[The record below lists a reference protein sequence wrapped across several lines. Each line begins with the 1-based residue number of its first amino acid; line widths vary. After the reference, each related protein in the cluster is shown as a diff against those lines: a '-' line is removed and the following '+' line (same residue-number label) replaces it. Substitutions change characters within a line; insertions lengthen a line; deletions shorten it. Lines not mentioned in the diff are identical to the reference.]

1 MRLMLFGDLPGISQL
16 LEHLPPQQVVGVVAA
31 SIRPQY
37 HAELEGISVQLGVP
51 LLIQP
56 RVDAVDYAEF
66 RDAVANL
73 NPDLIWVN
81 SYSMIV
87 RDDVMSLARLGGINI
102 HAALLPKYR
111 GCNPIQ
117 WAIINGERHAGVT
130 LHEMTSGL
138 DEGPII
144 DQRTVPILLEDTWL
158 TVRDRIK
165 NATDDLIRSNL
176 ANVLSGQ
183 WSRTRQDNAQASYG
197 RRRTKE
203 DGEFSW
209 QDSVLAICNKI
220 RALLPPLPP
229 AYYLSEQGERIEQQR
244 FMTPMAVTVQKYG
257 PAGRCALDGAQV
269 KLRPPNA
276 GDAALLEEWML
287 HPEPI
292 LVGSPFASL
301 PRHPEEAMRYFLE
314 VQTNAVILVV
324 EALSDRAV
332 KGAVMLGEINWHHRH
347 AEMHVFMRTQ
357 TMHEPAAWSDAA
369 ELLCLFGFRE
379 LDLKSITTRLP
390 WDQKGMITALTRNGF
405 EEVGVLRRAAW
416 LNDRWCDIVQLRLA
430 QVGERP

>member
-1 MRLMLFGDLPGISQL
+1 MRLILFGDLPGIPQL
-16 LEHLPPQQVVGVVAA
+16 LAHLPREQVVGVVAA

-37 HAELEGISVQLGVP
+37 HAGLERISAQLGVP

-56 RVDAVDYAEF
+56 RINEDGYTEF
-66 RDAVANL
+66 RDAVANF

-87 RDDVMSLARLGGINI
+87 RDDVMCLARLGGINI
-102 HAALLPKYR
+102 HSALLPKYR

-117 WAIINGERHAGVT
+117 WAIITGERHAGVT
-130 LHEMTSGL
+130 LHEMTQGL

-165 NATDDLIRSNL
+165 TATDDLIRSNL
-176 ANVLSGQ
+176 PNVLSGR
-183 WSRTRQDNAQASYG
+183 WSKTRQDDARASYG

-220 RALLPPLPP
+220 RALVPPLPP

-244 FMTPMAVTVQKYG
+244 FMTPMAITGQKYG
-257 PAGRCALDGAQV
+257 PVGRRTLDGIRV
-269 KLRPPNA
+269 KLRPPRA
-276 GDAALLEEWML
+276 GDAGLLEEWVL
-287 HPEPI
+287 RPDSI
-292 LVGSPFASL
+292 LVGATFASL
-301 PRHPEEAMRYFLE
+301 PRRSEEAMQYLLE
-314 VQTNAVILVV
+314 AQTNAVIFVS
-324 EALSDRAV
+324 EDLSTRAAQ
-332 KGAVMLGEINWHHRH
+332 GAVMLGEINWHHRH
-347 AEMHVFMRTQ
+347 AEMHAFARAKFI
-357 TMHEPAAWSDAA
+357 HDLDAWSDAVA
-369 ELLCLFGFRE
+369 LICAFGFRDLE
-379 LDLKSITTRLP
+379 LNSITTHLP
-390 WDQKGMITALTRNGF
+390 RDQKGMITALTRNGF
-405 EEVGVLRRAAW
+405 EEVAVLRRAAW

>member
-1 MRLMLFGDLPGISQL
+1 MRLMLFGDVPGIPQL
-16 LEHLPPQQVVGVVAA
+16 LEHLPRAQIVGVVAA

-37 HAELEGISVQLGVP
+37 HAELKLISEQIGVP

-111 GCNPIQ
+111 GCNPLQ

-138 DEGPII
+138 DEGPVI

-158 TVRDRIK
+158 TVRDRVK
-165 NATDDLIRSNL
+165 TATDDLIRSNIQ
-176 ANVLSGQ
+176 NVLSGQ
-183 WSRTRQDNAQASYG
+183 WTKTGQDDARVSYG

-244 FMTPMAVTVQKYG
+244 FMTPMAIAGQKYG
-257 PAGRCALDGAQV
+257 PAGGRALSGIRV
-269 KLRPPNA
+269 KLRPLHA
-276 GDAALLEEWML
+276 DDQELIEDWML
-287 HPEPI
+287 HPESI

-301 PRHPEEAMRYFLE
+301 PRRSEEAVRHLLE
-314 VQTNAVILVV
+314 VQTDAVIFVI
-324 EALSDRAV
+324 EDLSIRAV

-347 AEMHVFMRTQ
+347 AEMHALMRAQ
-357 TMHEPAAWSDAA
+357 SMHELDVWSDAV
-369 ELLCLFGFRE
+369 ELLCLFGFRDLE
-379 LDLKSITTRLP
+379 LNSITTHLP
-390 WDQKGMITALTRNGF
+390 LDRTGMIEALARTGF
-405 EEVGVLRRAAW
+405 EEVAVLREATW
-416 LNDRWCDIVQLRLA
+416 LNDGWRDIVELRLA